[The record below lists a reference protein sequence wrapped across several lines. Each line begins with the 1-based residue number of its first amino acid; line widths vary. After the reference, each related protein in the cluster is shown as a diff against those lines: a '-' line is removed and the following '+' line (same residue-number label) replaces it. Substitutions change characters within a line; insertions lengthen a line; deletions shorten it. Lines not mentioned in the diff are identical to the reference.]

1 MEDGELRRYDDPAQA
16 QILSEINAGY
26 ALLSSRL
33 SELTMQCH
41 SRAPPSILD
50 VLPEQPVELRVAR
63 RTDEDYVSTPRRGF
77 AGSGNRLGGVVPG
90 SSSAAP
96 APVLV
101 PPVGMPGGFPV
112 ADGFASAAAAS
123 AAQPAQTREPESV
136 GTRFAVD
143 QAKPTTS
150 VQVRLADGTR
160 FERAIPFAI
169 CIC

>member
-1 MEDGELRRYDDPAQA
+1 MPGP
-16 QILSEINAGY
+16 LS
-26 ALLSSRL
+26 LLSSRR
-33 SELTMQCH
+33 SELTKQCY

-50 VLPEQPVELRVAR
+50 VLPGQPVELRVAR

-77 AGSGNRLGGVVPG
+77 AGSGNRLGGVVPE

-96 APVLV
+96 VTMPV
-101 PPVGMPGGFPV
+101 PQVGMPGDFPA
-112 ADGFASAAAAS
+112 ADGSSLAAAS
-123 AAQPAQTREPESV
+123 AAQPAQTREPENV

-143 QAKPTTS
+143 QTKPTTS

-160 FERAIPFAI
+160 FERAIALWPFCD